1 MRNRA
6 ERFGGL
12 RGFACDD
19 SQIKLRH
26 LCGVRC
32 GAKIRMKFVRSR
44 NGNSALIKSACVL
57 GPPDVRPGLGDS
69 CQVSS
74 VEASDGSAT
83 DNANALHHFH
93 WAAARG
99 SELRLA

>member
-12 RGFACDD
+12 RGFARDD
-19 SQIKLRH
+19 RQIKLRH
-26 LCGVRC
+26 LPGVSC
-32 GAKIRMKFVRSR
+32 GAKLRMKFVRSR
-44 NGNSALIKSACVL
+44 NGNAVLIKSACVF
-57 GPPDVRPGLGDS
+57 GPADIRPGLGNP

-83 DNANALHHFH
+83 DNANALHRFY
-93 WAAARG
+93 WAG
-99 SELRLA
+99 STRR